1 MGKVRTKTVKRASKS
16 IVEKYYP
23 KLTTDFHINKR
34 IIDDI
39 ALIQTKRLRNMIAGY
54 TTHLMSRIQK
64 GPVKG
69 ISLKLQEEERDRKM
83 DFVPEKSAID
93 TENINVDETV
103 GEMLET
109 LGLEIPGVN
118 VVASDDDE

>member
-1 MGKVRTKTVKRASKS
+1 
-16 IVEKYYP
+16 
-23 KLTTDFHINKR
+23 
-34 IIDDI
+34 
-39 ALIQTKRLRNMIAGY
+39 
-54 TTHLMSRIQK
+54 
-64 GPVKG
+64 
-69 ISLKLQEEERDRKM
+69 M